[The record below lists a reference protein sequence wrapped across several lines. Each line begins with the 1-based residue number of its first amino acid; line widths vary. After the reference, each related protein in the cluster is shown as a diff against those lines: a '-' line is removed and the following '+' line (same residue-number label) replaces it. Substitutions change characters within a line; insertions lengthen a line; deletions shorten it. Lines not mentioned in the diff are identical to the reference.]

1 MAQYTV
7 GDFQD
12 RDDIQL
18 ETDPEEIQLTLDY
31 FDLENEGYGFLLVA
45 DKDGEITEIYA
56 SEYDVPAINCP
67 VQKLV

>member
-1 MAQYTV
+1 MTQYTV

-18 ETDPEEIQLTLDY
+18 ETDSQEIQLTLDY
-31 FDLENEGYGFLLVA
+31 FNLENEGYGFLLVG

-56 SEYDVPAINCP
+56 SEYAVPAINCP
-67 VQKLV
+67 VEKLV